1 MNAGGYLNDRL
12 GVFRHRFRFSFSL
25 FRFIVFFG
33 LSDVF
38 SSFFVSFDDLRR
50 SFRFSF
56 RLPPYSS
63 VSFRLP
69 FTVQFTV
76 YCLSFCLAYN
86 IKLCDIWF

>member
-1 MNAGGYLNDRL
+1 MFL
-12 GVFRHRFRFSFSL
+12 GIVFVFRFRFFVLS
-25 FRFIVFFG
+25 FFG
-33 LSDVF
+33 LNDVF

-76 YCLSFCLAYN
+76 YC
-86 IKLCDIWF
+86 

>member
-1 MNAGGYLNDRL
+1 MFENI
-12 GVFRHRFRFSFSL
+12 VFVTFLFSFFVFVFRFRFFVLS
-25 FRFIVFFG
+25 FFG

-38 SSFFVSFDDLRR
+38 FLFFVSFDDLRC

-86 IKLCDIWF
+86 IKLCDI